1 MNVRVRRGRIVC
13 MKISFDLRFAHLPGG
28 GRVYVR
34 RLITTLPLEYPN
46 NHWVLY
52 YNQWCPHQQKIIREL
67 YSLVPPERQGNIELR
82 SVRAPILSLRHHIE
96 FLRFHD
102 TSELYHYPHFDLPSG
117 LRRVPIVVTLHD
129 LYPLSD
135 SGYCSAVK
143 RAYFYR
149 LTRRTVR
156 RAKRVIAIS
165 EYTKN
170 EAVRLLD
177 VPAEKIA
184 VVPQSHD
191 PAHHPID
198 NIELL
203 SQIRKKYNLSERF
216 IFYTGNHKPHKN
228 LARLLNSYARLA
240 GELRKVYPLVLA
252 GGFSPQTKQLVLQ
265 ATELGIEKDVTFL
278 GWVAAEDLPALYNLA
293 ALVVLPSLYEGFGY
307 ATVEAMAC
315 GTAVACSSGGAIP
328 EVAGTT
334 VRFFD
339 PYSEE
344 EMTAALTTALTNDV
358 DNPQVRE
365 VGIRQ
370 AEQFSI
376 YKTARLTYEV
386 YQEAVKNEL

>member
-1 MNVRVRRGRIVC
+1 

-34 RLITTLPLEYPN
+34 RLITTLPLEYPD

-52 YNQWCPHQQKIIREL
+52 HNRWCPHQQEIIRGL
-67 YSLVPPERQGNIELR
+67 YSLVPSECQGNIELR
-82 SVRAPILSLRHHIE
+82 SVRAPMLSLRHHIE
-96 FLRFHD
+96 FLRFYD
-102 TSELYHYPHFDLPSG
+102 TSELYHYPHFDLPLG
-117 LRRVPIVVTLHD
+117 LRRVPIVITLHD

-135 SGYCSAVK
+135 VGYCSAVK

-149 LTRRTVR
+149 LTRRAVR
-156 RAKRVIAIS
+156 RAARVIAIS

-177 VPAEKIA
+177 APAEKIA

-198 NIELL
+198 DIELL
-203 SQIRKKYNLSERF
+203 SRIREKYNLSERF

-228 LARLLNSYARLA
+228 LVRLLNSYARLS
-240 GELRKVYPLVLA
+240 GELRETYPLVLA
-252 GGFSPQTKQLVLQ
+252 GGLSPQTQQLVSR
-265 ATELGIEKDVTFL
+265 AADLGIEKYVTFL
-278 GWVAAEDLPALYNLA
+278 GWVAADDLPAIYNLA
-293 ALVVLPSLYEGFGY
+293 SLVVLPSLYEGFGC
-307 ATVEAMAC
+307 ASVEAMAC
-315 GTAVACSSGGAIP
+315 GTAVACSRGGAIP

-334 VRFFD
+334 ARFFD

-344 EMTAALTTALTNDV
+344 EITAAMARALTNDV

-365 VGIRQ
+365 ACIRQ
-370 AEQFSI
+370 ADQFSI
-376 YKTARLTYEV
+376 YKTARLTYKV
-386 YQEAVKNEL
+386 YQEAIKNEL

>member
-1 MNVRVRRGRIVC
+1 

-34 RLITTLPLEYPN
+34 RLITTLLPEYPD

-52 YNQWCPHQQKIIREL
+52 HNRWCPHQQEIIRGL
-67 YSLVPPERQGNIELR
+67 YSLVLPECYGNIELR
-82 SVRAPILSLRHHIE
+82 SVHAPILSLRHHIE

-102 TSELYHYPHFDLPSG
+102 TSELYHYPHFDLPLG
-117 LRRVPIVVTLHD
+117 LRRVPIMITLHD

-135 SGYCSAVK
+135 VGYCSAVK

-149 LTRRTVR
+149 LTRRAVR
-156 RAKRVIAIS
+156 RAVRVIAIS

-170 EAVRLLD
+170 EAVRLLN
-177 VPAEKIA
+177 VPAEKIT

-191 PAHHPID
+191 PVHHPID
-198 NIELL
+198 DIELL
-203 SQIRKKYNLSERF
+203 SRIREKYNLSKRF

-228 LARLLNSYARLA
+228 LVRLLNSYARLS
-240 GELRKVYPLVLA
+240 GELRREYPLVLA
-252 GGFSPQTKQLVLQ
+252 GGLSPQTKQLVLQ
-265 ATELGIEKDVTFL
+265 TTELGIEKDVVFL

-293 ALVVLPSLYEGFGY
+293 SLVVLPSLYEGFGY
-307 ATVEAMAC
+307 AVVEALAC
-315 GTAVACSSGGAIP
+315 GTAVACSNGGAIP

-334 VRFFD
+334 ARFFD

-344 EMTAALTTALTNDV
+344 EMTAALAMSLANDV
-358 DNPQVRE
+358 DNPQVCE
-365 VGIRQ
+365 AGIRR

-376 YKTARLTYEV
+376 YKTARLTYKV
-386 YQEAVKNEL
+386 YQEAMKKEL

>member
-1 MNVRVRRGRIVC
+1 

-34 RLITTLPLEYPN
+34 RLITTLPLEYPD

-52 YNQWCPHQQKIIREL
+52 HNRWCPHQQEIIRGL
-67 YSLVPPERQGNIELR
+67 YSLVPPECQGNIELR

-96 FLRFHD
+96 FLRFQD
-102 TSELYHYPHFDLPSG
+102 TSELYHYPHFDLPLG
-117 LRRVPIVVTLHD
+117 LRRVPIVITLHD

-149 LTRRTVR
+149 LTRQAVR

-170 EAVRLLD
+170 EAVRLLE

-198 NIELL
+198 DTDLL
-203 SQIRKKYNLSERF
+203 SRIREKYNLSEHF

-228 LARLLNSYARLA
+228 LVRLFNSYARLP
-240 GELRKVYPLVLA
+240 GELRKAYPLILA
-252 GGFSPQTKQLVLQ
+252 GKLSPQTNQLVSR
-265 ATELGIEKDVTFL
+265 AAELGIKKNVTFL
-278 GWVAAEDLPALYNLA
+278 GWVAADDLPALYNLA
-293 ALVVLPSLYEGFGY
+293 SLVVLPSLYEGFGC
-307 ATVEAMAC
+307 AAVEAMAC
-315 GTAVACSSGGAIP
+315 GTAVACSNGGAIP

-344 EMTAALTTALTNDV
+344 DMTAALAMSLANDV

-365 VGIRQ
+365 AGIRR

-376 YKTARLTYEV
+376 YKTARLTYKV
-386 YQEAVKNEL
+386 YQEAMKNEL